1 MKIFPS
7 IYNVTFSAAAVLL
20 LSGFSS
26 VHVADIETA
35 VIEKDFKAAKQLAT
49 DYIAQNP
56 KGEDVDQARYYLG
69 LSKLYLK
76 EYAAAR
82 AILEALVTNL
92 TAGRWKDNAALGI
105 IDSFYMEGHYQ
116 VALEKAQTL
125 LKEKKDSEIL
135 SLIYLKIA
143 RANMRLARWK
153 EARVYLDKIAKT
165 FPDSLESHAAKQLL
179 EEKQFFAV
187 QVGSFLDRGRA
198 DTLVQKL
205 LNQNE
210 YAYIVET
217 IDKSGAKFY
226 RVRVGQ
232 LSRLEEAEKLD
243 QKLSENGYPTRIY
256 P

>member
-1 MKIFPS
+1 MKK
-7 IYNVTFSAAAVLL
+7 FSAINNFTQCVLIIFL

-26 VHVADIETA
+26 NQVSDIEKA
-35 VIEKDFKAAKQLAT
+35 VIQKDFKAAEKLAQ

-56 KGEDVDQARYYLG
+56 KDKEVDHARYYLG
-69 LSKLYLK
+69 LSKLYLN

-82 AILEALVTNL
+82 EIFEAL
-92 TAGRWKDNAALGI
+92 AQHASDERWSDNAALGI
-105 IDSFYMEGHYQ
+105 VDSFYMAGNYP
-116 VALEKAQTL
+116 AAIDNAQAL

-143 RANMRLARWK
+143 RANLRLARWG
-153 EARVYLDKIAKT
+153 EARIYLQKIVKD
-165 FPDSLESHAAKQLL
+165 FPNSLEVHSAKQLL

-187 QVGSFLDRGRA
+187 QVGSFLDRSRA
-198 DTLVQKL
+198 DGIAERLR
-205 LNQNE
+205 NENE
-210 YAYIVET
+210 YVYIVET

-232 LSRLEEAEKLD
+232 LTRLDAAEKLD
-243 QKLSENGYPTRIY
+243 QKLSQAGYPTRIY